1 MKALTAITKLTLRNA
16 IRSHVFQLL
25 LGFLILCVALI
36 PTTVGGSTA
45 MDFIRVSLLYSLSGI
60 GGILSLSALWVGC
73 QVMSSDIDSYQ
84 LHMVVSKPVSRVTI
98 WFGKFLGVLLLHLVL
113 LTFAA
118 AAIYVVVL
126 WRFNHGDFPEA
137 ERERIRREVLVGR
150 RVFLPKRPDYE
161 KQALK
166 ALEEKILER
175 QKEGKHV
182 DLSEKA
188 QKRAY
193 EDCLKAA
200 VAKDSEVEP
209 AFYEVKLDDGRT
221 ALKFSESKYR
231 TWVYKNVP
239 EKVEKLLY
247 LRYRPYVGKVKS
259 ENQRNTSVQWAVQI
273 PAQLEKKAPG
283 EPEPDGET
291 LRYFQG
297 LPPMEVMSGEFHE
310 IKLLGNRGI
319 VSPDGEVQIRVRNLD
334 PKMATQVYTPADG
347 PKLLVEVTGFFGN
360 YARAILVM
368 ALQLTMMTLLSCALG
383 GFLTLPTAVFVS
395 MSYLVFNFMTS
406 YLTDPEFY
414 VKTGMDKTSQGI
426 SLFIREWLIV
436 PLERFDFTEL
446 VANGELVEWSFIF
459 DIVWSHPGAF
469 VLFALFVWLGIMLY
483 RRREIGL
490 EIKK

>member
-1 MKALTAITKLTLRNA
+1 MKALTAIVKLTLRNA

-60 GGILSLSALWVGC
+60 GTILSLSALWVGC

-113 LTFAA
+113 LTIAA
-118 AAIYVVVL
+118 AAIFGVVL
-126 WRFNHGDFPEA
+126 WRFNHGDFPQS
-137 ERERIRREVLVGR
+137 ERDRIRREVLVGR
-150 RVFLPKRPDYE
+150 RVFLPERPDYE
-161 KQALK
+161 KQALE
-166 ALEEKILER
+166 ALEKKILER
-175 QKEGKHV
+175 QKGGRNV
-182 DLSEKA
+182 DLSERA
-188 QKRAY
+188 QEREYK
-193 EDCLKAA
+193 DCLKEA

-209 AFYEVKLDDGRT
+209 ALYEVKLDDGRT
-221 ALKFSESKYR
+221 ALKFSESRYR
-231 TWVYKNVP
+231 SWVYKNVP
-239 EKVEKLLY
+239 DKVEKLLY

-259 ENQRNTSVQWAVQI
+259 ENQRNTAVRWFVQI
-273 PAQLEKKAPG
+273 PARMEKKTPG
-283 EPEPDGET
+283 EPEPGGEAP
-291 LRYFQG
+291 RYFQS

-319 VSPDGEVQIRVRNLD
+319 VSPDGEVRIRVQNLD

-347 PKLLVEVTGFFGN
+347 PKLLVEVTGFLGN
-360 YARAILVM
+360 YARAILAM
-368 ALQLTMMTLLSCALG
+368 ALQLTMMALLSCALG

-406 YLTDPEFY
+406 YLTDSEFY
-414 VKTGMDKTSQGI
+414 VKTGMDKASQGI
-426 SLFIREWLIV
+426 SLFIRQCLIM
-436 PLERFDFTEL
+436 PLDRFDFTEL
-446 VANGELVEWSFIF
+446 VASGELIEWSFIF
-459 DIVWSHPGAF
+459 DIAWSHKIAF
-469 VLFALFVWLGIMLY
+469 VLFALFVWLGIVLY

-490 EIKK
+490 VIRK